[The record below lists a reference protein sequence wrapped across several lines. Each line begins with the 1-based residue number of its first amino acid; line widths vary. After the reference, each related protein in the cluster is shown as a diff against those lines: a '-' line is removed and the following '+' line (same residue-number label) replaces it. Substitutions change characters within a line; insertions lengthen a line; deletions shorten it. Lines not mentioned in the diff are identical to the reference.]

1 MTQLSGL
8 NIGIIMDGNGRWAK
22 KHHLPRYI
30 GHRKG
35 AEVFTDIVKYCNSC
49 GVSSVTFY
57 AFSTENW
64 KRSVDEV
71 NNIMSLFKEYLIK
84 ALDYE
89 KEDNR
94 VIFIGERKGLSE
106 ELTAIMDRIEKG
118 SADKKG
124 MTLYVAVNY
133 GARAELVHAVKNIS
147 GLVKDNKL
155 SLEEIDEEIVNQNIY
170 TSHFPNM
177 DFILRPSGE
186 QRISNF
192 LLWQAAYAEFIYMDV
207 LWPDFKRE
215 HMDLAVEEFSARNR
229 RFGGR

>member
-1 MTQLSGL
+1 MTDLSGL

-22 KHHLPRYI
+22 KHHLPRYM

-35 AEVFTDIVKYCNSC
+35 AEVFTDIVKYCNAE
-49 GVSSVTFY
+49 GANSVTFY

-84 ALDYE
+84 AFDYE
-89 KEDNR
+89 KENNR
-94 VIFIGERKGLSE
+94 VIFIGEREGLSSDLISLME
-106 ELTAIMDRIEKG
+106 KIETG
-118 SADKKG
+118 SADKDG

-133 GARAELVHAVKNIS
+133 GARSELLHAVKNIAVM
-147 GLVKDNKL
+147 VKDNKI
-155 SLEEIDEEIVNQNIY
+155 SLEDIDEQLIDNNIY
-170 TSHFPNM
+170 TKDVPNM

-192 LLWQAAYAEFIYMDV
+192 LLWQAAYSEFIYMDV

-215 HMDLAVEEFSARNR
+215 DMALAAKEFHSRNR